1 MTAKIITFLTIGS
14 VNLAVSVF
22 LLFFLML
29 GLNGFSERDANYAFL
44 FFIIGAIVSA
54 VITGILGI
62 VLLKILINKSFRSV
76 SASIIA
82 ILIFSILGTVV
93 NIALWFGGL
102 IIAEIVR
109 TSR

>member
-1 MTAKIITFLTIGS
+1 MTAKIITFLTIGG

-44 FFIIGAIVSA
+44 FFIIGAIVVA
-54 VITGILGI
+54 VLSGVLGI

-76 SASIIA
+76 SASIIS
-82 ILIFSILGTVV
+82 ILIFSILGIII

-102 IIAEIVR
+102 IIADIVR

>member
-1 MTAKIITFLTIGS
+1 MAAKIITFLITGG
-14 VNLAVSVF
+14 VNSAFAVV

-44 FFIIGAIVSA
+44 FFIAGAIA
-54 VITGILGI
+54 VTILSGILGI
-62 VLLKILINKSFRSV
+62 VLLNLLVKRNFSPV

-82 ILIFSILGTVV
+82 ISAFSILGAII
-93 NIALWFGGL
+93 NFGLLFGGV
-102 IIAEIVR
+102 IIADLVR

>member
-1 MTAKIITFLTIGS
+1 MAAKIITFLMIGGA
-14 VNLAVSVF
+14 NLAIAVV

-44 FFIIGAIVSA
+44 FFIAGAFVVTVLS
-54 VITGILGI
+54 GILGI
-62 VLLKILINKSFRSV
+62 VLLNILTKRNFRSV

-82 ILIFSILGTVV
+82 VSVFSILGAAMH
-93 NIALWFGGL
+93 IALWFGGL
-102 IIAEIVR
+102 IIADLVR

>member
-1 MTAKIITFLTIGS
+1 MTAKIITFLTIGG
-14 VNLAVSVF
+14 VNLAIGVF

-29 GLNGFSERDANYAFL
+29 GLNGFSERDTNYAFL
-44 FFIIGAIVSA
+44 FFIIGALVIA
-54 VITGILGI
+54 VLAGILGI
-62 VLLKILINKSFRSV
+62 VLLNFLINKNFRSI

-82 ILIFSILGTVV
+82 ILIFSILGIII

-102 IIAEIVR
+102 IIADLVR

>member
-1 MTAKIITFLTIGS
+1 MTAKIITFLTIGG

-29 GLNGFSERDANYAFL
+29 GLNCFSESDATYAFL
-44 FFIIGAIVSA
+44 FFIIGAFVSA
-54 VITGILGI
+54 ALSGILGI
-62 VLLKILINKSFRSV
+62 VLLNILINKNFRSV

-82 ILIFSILGTVV
+82 VLIFSIIGAVI
-93 NIALWFGGL
+93 NIALFFGGL

>member
-22 LLFFLML
+22 LLFFLLL

-44 FFIIGAIVSA
+44 FFIIGAFVSA
-54 VITGILGI
+54 VMTGILGI
-62 VLLKILINKSFRSV
+62 VLLKILINNNFHSI

-82 ILIFSILGTVV
+82 ILIFSILGAVI

>member
-1 MTAKIITFLTIGS
+1 MTAKIITFLTIGG
-14 VNLAVSVF
+14 VNLAIGVF

-44 FFIIGAIVSA
+44 FFIIGAIVAA
-54 VITGILGI
+54 VLSGVLGI
-62 VLLKILINKSFRSV
+62 VLLKILIKKSFRSV

-82 ILIFSILGTVV
+82 ILIFSILGTVI

-102 IIAEIVR
+102 IIADIVR

>member
-1 MTAKIITFLTIGS
+1 MTAKIITFLIIGG

-29 GLNGFSERDANYAFL
+29 GLNGFSESDANYAFL
-44 FFIIGAIVSA
+44 FFIIGAFVVA
-54 VITGILGI
+54 VLSGILGI
-62 VLLKILINKSFRSV
+62 VLLDILIGKNFRSI
-76 SASIIA
+76 SGSIIA
-82 ILIFSILGTVV
+82 ILIFSILGIII

-102 IIAEIVR
+102 IVAEIVR

>member
-1 MTAKIITFLTIGS
+1 MTAKIITFLTISG
-14 VNLAVSVF
+14 VNLAAGVI

-44 FFIIGAIVSA
+44 FFIIGAFVTAALS
-54 VITGILGI
+54 GILGI
-62 VLLKILINKSFRSV
+62 VLLNVLINKNFRSV

-82 ILIFSILGTVV
+82 VLIFSIIGAVI
-93 NIALWFGGL
+93 NIALCFGGL
-102 IIAEIVR
+102 IIAEIMR

>member
-1 MTAKIITFLTIGS
+1 MTAKIITFLTIGG

-44 FFIIGAIVSA
+44 FFIIGAIVVA
-54 VITGILGI
+54 VLAGILGI
-62 VLLKILINKSFRSV
+62 VLLKILIKKSFRSV
-76 SASIIA
+76 SASIIS
-82 ILIFSILGTVV
+82 ILIFSILGIII

>member
-1 MTAKIITFLTIGS
+1 MTAKIITFLVIGG

-44 FFIIGAIVSA
+44 FFIIGALVVA
-54 VITGILGI
+54 VLAGILGI
-62 VLLKILINKSFRSV
+62 VLLNFLINKNFRSI

-82 ILIFSILGTVV
+82 ILIFSILGTVI
-93 NIALWFGGL
+93 NIALCFGGV

>member
-1 MTAKIITFLTIGS
+1 MAAKIITFLLIGGI
-14 VNLAVSVF
+14 NLTVAVI

-44 FFIIGAIVSA
+44 FFIVGALVVTVLS
-54 VITGILGI
+54 GISGI
-62 VLLKILINKSFRSV
+62 VLLNLLTKRKFSSV

-82 ILIFSILGTVV
+82 VLIFSVLGAVI
-93 NIALWFGGL
+93 NIALLFGGV
-102 IIAEIVR
+102 IIADLVR